1 MTADDWLTSEDLGGG
16 IGRITLNRP
25 PVNALTPGFLKAFA
39 GKLDEAERDDAVKAL
54 VISSSFKVFSAGL
67 DLKEAQRLDLAGQHA
82 IVSALNVEFTKL
94 FAFPKPVIAVATGAA
109 IAGGLFFVLA
119 SDYRLAGPKASFG
132 LAEIRVG
139 VDFPVGPLEIARAT
153 LNPND
158 LRRLMLGGR
167 PIGAQAALAAGIVD
181 EIAEPDTIMDQA
193 LHAARHYASIPPVT
207 FASVK
212 RQIRGEVIARIE
224 AAMANG
230 ANTPEGGWYT
240 DETKPAMAA
249 MIGGSD

>member
-1 MTADDWLTSEDLGGG
+1 MPSDDWLKRADLGGG
-16 IGRITLNRP
+16 IAGITLNRA
-25 PVNALTPGFLKAFA
+25 PVNALTPGFLKAF
-39 GKLDEAERDDAVKAL
+39 GDLLDEMARDGAVKAL

-67 DLKEAQRLDLAGQHA
+67 DLKEAQTLDLAGQHA
-82 IVSALNVEFTKL
+82 IVTALNVEFTRL
-94 FAFPKPVIAVATGAA
+94 FAFPKPVITVTTGAA

-119 SDYRLAGPKASFG
+119 SDYRLAGPRASFG

-167 PIGAQAALAAGIVD
+167 PVGAEAALAAGIVD
-181 EIAEPDTIMDQA
+181 EIAEPDAIMEQA
-193 LHAARHYASIPPVT
+193 MRAARHYATIPPAT

-224 AAMANG
+224 AAMAGG
-230 ANTPEGGWYT
+230 ANTPAGGWYN

-249 MIGGSD
+249 MIGGG